1 MNGAAARFPLFF
13 NTFGKSPKELFNNL
27 ELIDNAG
34 VFSPGKTPEIGNF
47 LHRRFVS
54 A

>member
-1 MNGAAARFPLFF
+1 MNGTTARFPLFF
-13 NTFGKSPKELFNNL
+13 NAFGKSPKGLFNNL

-34 VFSPGKTPEIGNF
+34 VFLPGKTPEIGNF